1 MPRYLELANRLLTD
15 ILLFEGFDLKHLNLF
30 NLDVD
35 YDLKQFSKG
44 NHLNKVDNKSYS
56 KQNESLY

>member
-1 MPRYLELANRLLTD
+1 MPLYLELANRLLTD

-44 NHLNKVDNKSYS
+44 NHLNT
-56 KQNESLY
+56 Q